1 MDFDDGQ
8 KWQLDVFESHL
19 AFSAAFDPG
28 DVDAESDTTSSSQ
41 IRRQSRLGQSL
52 GYHIS
57 MMRMASMIIKTESSM
72 ASSCYS
78 KHSQQTIGVVI
89 LA

>member
-57 MMRMASMIIKTESSM
+57 
-72 ASSCYS
+72 
-78 KHSQQTIGVVI
+78 
-89 LA
+89 